1 MSKRCWFGPSKAEL
15 WHQLAER
22 VGGEYVESTW
32 GTGDKVIATHG
43 QWTFTLDT
51 YVVPAGETMIVYTRL
66 RAPYLNPEGFRFH
79 IYRRRFFTELGKK
92 LGMQDIEI
100 GAEPFDHDFVIKS
113 NDEERVK
120 TLFADPELRRQLSAF
135 PDGSLEVKDSEGWF
149 GPSFPDDVDELYFSV
164 AGIIKDVAVLEG
176 LFELFATTLDRLCEI
191 GSAYADDPEV
201 QVR

>member
-1 MSKRCWFGPSKAEL
+1 MSKRRWFGPSKTEL
-15 WHQLAER
+15 WHQLADKI
-22 VGGEYVESTW
+22 GGEYVESKW
-32 GTGDKVIATHG
+32 GTGDAVVATHG

-51 YVVPAGETMIVYTRL
+51 YVVPAGKTIIMFTRL
-66 RAPYLNPEGFRFH
+66 RAPYINPEGFRFH
-79 IYRRRFFTELGKK
+79 IYRRGFFTELGKK

-113 NDEERVK
+113 NNEERVK
-120 TLFADPELRRQLSAF
+120 MLLADPELRRQLSAL
-135 PDGSLEVKDSEGWF
+135 PEVSLEVRDSEGWF
-149 GPSFPDDVDELYFSV
+149 GPSFPDDVDELYFNV
-164 AGIIKDVAVLEG
+164 AGIIKDVTVLQG

>member
-1 MSKRCWFGPSKAEL
+1 MSKRRWFGPSKAEL
-15 WHQLAER
+15 WRQLADTI
-22 VGGEYVESTW
+22 GGEYIESKW
-32 GTGDKVIATHG
+32 GTGDKVVATHG

-51 YVVPAGETMIVYTRL
+51 YVVPAGKTIIMFTRL
-66 RAPYLNPEGFRFH
+66 RAPYINPEGFRFH
-79 IYRRRFFTELGKK
+79 IYRRGFFTELRKK

-120 TLFADPELRRQLSAF
+120 TLFADSGLRRQLSAL
-135 PDGSLEVKDSEGWF
+135 PQVSLEVKDSEGWF
-149 GPSFPDDVDELYFSV
+149 GPSFPDDVDELFFSI
-164 AGIIKDVAVLEG
+164 AGIVKDVTVLQG
-176 LFELFATTLDRLCEI
+176 LFGLFASTLDRLCEI